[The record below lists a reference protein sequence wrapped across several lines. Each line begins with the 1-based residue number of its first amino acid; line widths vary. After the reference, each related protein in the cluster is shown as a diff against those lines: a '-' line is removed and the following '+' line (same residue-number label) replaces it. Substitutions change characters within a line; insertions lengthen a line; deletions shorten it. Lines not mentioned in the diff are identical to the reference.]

1 MPAPTNVT
9 IGLTMG
15 TIVALLFLV
24 ANLYNLL
31 NLFNLLFSPKKQW
44 TFLKNMRN
52 SWHYVHYFGNIGAF
66 VALIVHV
73 SLLGKY
79 ASFLHW
85 VVLAFMGVMV
95 IVGFTMRFIKVPSVT
110 KRKLFAFHAHWYMF
124 LILLV
129 LIIIAHLISLPNF
142 PFPLG

>member
-1 MPAPTNVT
+1 MTPTSVT
-9 IGLTMG
+9 TGLTMG
-15 TIVALLFLV
+15 IVVVFLFLI

-31 NLFNLLFSPKKQW
+31 NLFNKIFSSRKQW
-44 TFLKNMRN
+44 NFLKRMRN

-73 SLLGKY
+73 SLLSKY

-95 IVGFTMRFIKVPSVT
+95 IIGFTMRFT
-110 KRKLFAFHAHWYMF
+110 KISPQLKQKLFAFHAHWYMF
-124 LILLV
+124 LILLI
-129 LIIIAHLISLPNF
+129 LIIIAHLLSLPGF
-142 PFPLG
+142 PYPLD